1 MEITQEKWTE
11 ITVTVD
17 TKDIETAGNIANMV
31 VPYGIY
37 IEDYSAL
44 EEETMEIAHI
54 DLIEASLLQKDRT
67 KGIIHIYISPEENPA
82 EAVSFLEE
90 RLQSA
95 GIAYTLG
102 TDLCAMEDWVN
113 NWKKYFHPMPVGDKL
128 LIRPTWEDADPTD
141 GRKVLHIEPGLAFGT
156 GSHPTTRLCLET
168 LEKVV
173 TPGATV
179 LDIGCGSGIL
189 SIAALLLGAQTA
201 FGVDIDKLAVK
212 TANANALENGF
223 GADRFVAVEGNL
235 SDKVSGQYDI
245 IVANIVADIIM
256 QFNPQVAQ
264 FLKPGGTYITGGIID
279 VREDE
284 VLASFAANGFTV
296 QQRFEDKGRPPLTEK
311 ISHRQLQTLP
321 TLCAF
326 LLHHTQKR
334 PVQAVQGVCV
344 AVFYF
349 ALVAISSVIR
359 AIKSSRLEAPSS
371 PSFLERTDTV
381 PASIS
386 LSPAT
391 SI

>member
-1 MEITQEKWTE
+1 MEVTQEKWTE

-54 DLIEASLLQKDRT
+54 DLIEVSLLQKDRT

-189 SIAALLLGAQTA
+189 SIAAL
-201 FGVDIDKLAVK
+201 
-212 TANANALENGF
+212 
-223 GADRFVAVEGNL
+223 
-235 SDKVSGQYDI
+235 VSGRL
-245 IVANIVADIIM
+245 
-256 QFNPQVAQ
+256 
-264 FLKPGGTYITGGIID
+264 FL
-279 VREDE
+279 
-284 VLASFAANGFTV
+284 A
-296 QQRFEDKGRPPLTEK
+296 
-311 ISHRQLQTLP
+311 
-321 TLCAF
+321 
-326 LLHHTQKR
+326 
-334 PVQAVQGVCV
+334 
-344 AVFYF
+344 
-349 ALVAISSVIR
+349 
-359 AIKSSRLEAPSS
+359 
-371 PSFLERTDTV
+371 
-381 PASIS
+381 
-386 LSPAT
+386 
-391 SI
+391 